1 MELSTIYKPIQKE
14 LTEVE
19 NQFKLLAESKRTVF
33 PDLYKMLSHILTS
46 GKVIR
51 PALTLLA
58 GRLYN
63 YDTKLL
69 PMATA
74 TELLHIAT
82 LVHDDAI
89 DKAEVRRWRQ
99 TVSRIWGEDKA
110 ILVGDYLLA
119 KAAEYAAATENMRV
133 VKLFA
138 ETLATICQGELRQ
151 SLDAFNLELT
161 CTDYLERISRKT
173 ASLFSMATETGAILS
188 QAPEESIEILRD
200 YGYNLGIAF
209 QIVDDIM
216 DFIGTEEELGKPTG
230 CDLAQGTLTLPSV
243 LLLEHYPEDN
253 SVKKIFQNED
263 NGESI
268 RRAIELVRNSS
279 IVQEC
284 CRVASDYRDR
294 ACHNLHLLPARSN
307 HQALV
312 ELANYVVNPRR

>member
-1 MELSTIYKPIQKE
+1 
-14 LTEVE
+14 
-19 NQFKLLAESKRTVF
+19 
-33 PDLYKMLSHILTS
+33 MLSHILTS

-99 TVSRIWGEDKA
+99 TVNRIWGEDKA
-110 ILVGDYLLA
+110 ILVGDYLFA

-230 CDLAQGTLTLPSV
+230 CDLTQGTIILPSM
-243 LLLEHYPEDN
+243 LLLEQHPEDN
-253 SVKKIFQNED
+253 RVKKIFQNGD
-263 NGESI
+263 NQENV
-268 RRAIELVRNSS
+268 RTAIELVRNSS

-284 CRVASDYRDR
+284 YRVASDYRDR